1 MIRSKFHT
9 GIFGLIAVLLAMTLF
24 QSCIKEEHSDI
35 DNPVFP
41 GPQEL
46 IPAAVSGVV
55 QNESGE
61 PIPNAT
67 IRVRTAYQFLTVDA
81 DDQGA
86 FFVPSY
92 LNRGKNAVLEV
103 EAQGKFSTIKQI
115 DLVRNCISNATIR
128 IPKKSQTHVFHTNE
142 GAEIDL
148 PGGMHV
154 KITPG
159 AFGDYS
165 GIVEFYLYWSTPENP
180 HFYTEEIGG
189 RTAVNQEGEQINL
202 FSTGVAIFEFN
213 TPAGDAIELYD
224 GMTVSLPDHPGL
236 GSGNR
241 PHHLY
246 HFNTSGWKWIE
257 WKRDAVEG
265 SSVTDLVLP
274 ESGMW
279 SFAHPAGKPVS
290 LSGQLAYMELD
301 QPAIGKVEVIFP
313 QLGDYRFEGVSSAVG
328 DFIFSRMPANESFK
342 LLIRDLCGSVV
353 SEEEFAPLGES
364 RNLEPVEF
372 TLTDTRM
379 LELDFGYCR
388 AQDMPDEGVIRILVD
403 ELQPL
408 VIPFDR
414 TQNFYQLPNCSSWER
429 GTFEV
434 IDSEGKVVSKEAELD
449 FLQSELFVEDVF
461 GCFDPNIDMV
471 VKYTFTRVDD
481 GEIQWQDSLYLI
493 NPEDQ
498 LQAVFEVNDNNELIF
513 LQVVAGAECVDL
525 DLEVDFTLPVRTVI
539 SKLNL
544 PCLDIDY
551 EINPDKTSLVPSG
564 LEYTGGEYGLEV
576 SISDLEDQLTGDQYN
591 VLIEILVNP
600 EN

>member
-9 GIFGLIAVLLAMTLF
+9 AVFGLIAALMVMTLF
-24 QSCIKEEHSDI
+24 QSCLKEEHSDI
-35 DNPVFP
+35 DDPVFP
-41 GPQEL
+41 GPEEL

-61 PIPNAT
+61 SIPNAT

-92 LNRGKNAVLEV
+92 LNRGKYAVLEV
-103 EAQGKFSTIKQI
+103 EAQGKFSTVKQV
-115 DLVRNCISNATIR
+115 DLVRNCISNATVNM
-128 IPKKSQTHVFHTNE
+128 PKKSQTHVFHTNE

-154 KITPG
+154 KITPN
-159 AFGDYS
+159 AFGSYS
-165 GIVEFYLYWSTPENP
+165 GIVEFYLYWSTPEDS
-180 HFYTEEIGG
+180 HFYTREMGG
-189 RTAVNQEGEQINL
+189 RTAINQEGEQINL
-202 FSTGVAIFEFN
+202 FSTGVAIFEFI
-213 TPAGDAIELYD
+213 TPTGDAIELYD
-224 GMTVSLPDHPGL
+224 GMTVSLPDHPAL

-246 HFNTSGWKWIE
+246 HFNTSGYKWIE
-257 WKRDAVEG
+257 WKKDAVNG
-265 SSVTDLVLP
+265 GSVTDLVLP

-279 SFAHPAGKPVS
+279 TFAHPAGKPVS
-290 LSGQLAYMELD
+290 LSGQLAYMD
-301 QPAIGKVEVIFP
+301 FAQPATGNVEVVFP
-313 QLGDYRFEGVSSAVG
+313 QLGNYSFEGASSAVG
-328 DFIFSRMPANESFK
+328 EFVFSRMPANESFK
-342 LLIRDLCGSVV
+342 LSIRDLCGNVV
-353 SEEEFAPLGES
+353 SEEEYAPLGQS

-372 TLTDTRM
+372 TTADTRV

-388 AQDMPDEGVIRILVD
+388 PGDMPEEGLIRILVD
-403 ELQPL
+403 EVQPIL
-408 VIPFDR
+408 IPFDR
-414 TQNFYQLPNCSSWER
+414 TQNSYRLPNCSSWER

-434 IDSEGKVVSKEAELD
+434 IDSEGVVVSKDAELD
-449 FLQSELFVEDVF
+449 FLQSELFIEDVF
-461 GCFDPNIDMV
+461 GCFDPSIDMV
-471 VKYTFTRVDD
+471 VKYTFTRVED
-481 GEIQWQDSLYLI
+481 GEVQWEDSLYLI
-493 NPEDQ
+493 NPEDG

-513 LQVVAGAECVDL
+513 LQLAAGAECVNL
-525 DLEVDFTLPVRTVI
+525 DLEVEFTLPVRTVI
-539 SKLNL
+539 SKLDL

-576 SISDLEDQLTGDQYN
+576 NISELEDQLTGDLYN